1 MLISLPTRI
10 LLMYYGS
17 IPLLKSWESSMGV
30 RGELYTQQVK
40 VENRT
45 YFFNVKENSKGD
57 VFLQVVESKMS
68 EGVGFDRHSIVVFE
82 EEMRT
87 FLQGLDKCIEFIE
100 KNRAS
105 RFKELAKR
113 RKESKNNV
121 EKVWKTPKKDDEI
134 KTNNSKRRVVLKKKL
149 T

>member
-1 MLISLPTRI
+1 MLAWRQC
-10 LLMYYGS
+10 
-17 IPLLKSWESSMGV
+17 KSWEKNMGI

-68 EGVGFDRHSIVVFE
+68 EGVGFDRHSVVVFE
-82 EEMRT
+82 EEMRV

-100 KNRAS
+100 KNRAT
-105 RFKELAKR
+105 RLKERAK
-113 RKESKNNV
+113 KHQEKKNDV
-121 EKVWKTPKKDDEI
+121 AKAWKTSKKDDASQTSPSKKRI
-134 KTNNSKRRVVLKKKL
+134 LLKTRQN
-149 T
+149 

>member
-10 LLMYYGS
+10 LLMYYDS

-87 FLQGLDKCIEFIE
+87 FLQGLDKCI
-100 KNRAS
+100 
-105 RFKELAKR
+105 
-113 RKESKNNV
+113 
-121 EKVWKTPKKDDEI
+121 
-134 KTNNSKRRVVLKKKL
+134 
-149 T
+149 

>member
-1 MLISLPTRI
+1 M
-10 LLMYYGS
+10 
-17 IPLLKSWESSMGV
+17 WENWIMGI

-68 EGVGFDRHSIVVFE
+68 EGVGFDRHSVVVFE
-82 EEMRT
+82 DEMRV

-100 KNRAS
+100 KNRAT
-105 RFKELAKR
+105 RQKEIAKKR
-113 RKESKNNV
+113 QTKKTEASKM
-121 EKVWKTPKKDDEI
+121 WKTTNKKDEEKDA
-134 KTNNSKRRVVLKKKL
+134 KFTKKKVFLKKKQD
-149 T
+149 

>member
-1 MLISLPTRI
+1 
-10 LLMYYGS
+10 
-17 IPLLKSWESSMGV
+17 MGI

-68 EGVGFDRHSIVVFE
+68 EGVGFDRHSVVVFE
-82 EEMRT
+82 DEMRV

-100 KNRAS
+100 KNRAT
-105 RFKELAKR
+105 RQKEIAKKR
-113 RKESKNNV
+113 QPKKTEASKM
-121 EKVWKTPKKDDEI
+121 WKTTNKKDEEKDA
-134 KTNNSKRRVVLKKKL
+134 KFTKKKVFLKKKQD
-149 T
+149 

>member
-1 MLISLPTRI
+1 
-10 LLMYYGS
+10 
-17 IPLLKSWESSMGV
+17 MGI

-68 EGVGFDRHSIVVFE
+68 EGVGFDRHSVVVFE
-82 EEMRT
+82 DEMRV

-100 KNRAS
+100 KNRAT
-105 RFKELAKR
+105 RQKEIAKIR
-113 RKESKNNV
+113 QTKKTEASKM
-121 EKVWKTPKKDDEI
+121 WKTTNKKDEEKDA
-134 KTNNSKRRVVLKKKL
+134 KFTKKKVFLKKKQD
-149 T
+149 

>member
-1 MLISLPTRI
+1 
-10 LLMYYGS
+10 
-17 IPLLKSWESSMGV
+17 MGI

-68 EGVGFDRHSIVVFE
+68 EGVGFDRHSVVVFE
-82 EEMRT
+82 DEMRV

-100 KNRAS
+100 KNRVS
-105 RFKELAKR
+105 RLKEA
-113 RKESKNNV
+113 
-121 EKVWKTPKKDDEI
+121 
-134 KTNNSKRRVVLKKKL
+134 SKRRSIAKTDASKMWKTSNKKDEKNDNKPNQAKKKVLLKKKKD
-149 T
+149 

>member
-1 MLISLPTRI
+1 
-10 LLMYYGS
+10 
-17 IPLLKSWESSMGV
+17 MGI

-68 EGVGFDRHSIVVFE
+68 EGVGFDRHSVVVFE
-82 EEMRT
+82 DEMRV

-100 KNRAS
+100 KNRAT
-105 RFKELAKR
+105 RQKEIAKKR
-113 RKESKNNV
+113 QPKKTEASKM
-121 EKVWKTPKKDDEI
+121 WKTTNKKDEEKDA
-134 KTNNSKRRVVLKKKL
+134 KFTKKKVFLKKKQDW
-149 T
+149 

>member
-1 MLISLPTRI
+1 
-10 LLMYYGS
+10 
-17 IPLLKSWESSMGV
+17 MGI

-68 EGVGFDRHSIVVFE
+68 EGVGFDRHSVVVFE
-82 EEMRT
+82 DEMRV

-100 KNRAS
+100 KNRAT
-105 RFKELAKR
+105 RQKEIAKKR
-113 RKESKNNV
+113 QTKKTEASKM
-121 EKVWKTPKKDDEI
+121 WKTPNKKDEEKDA
-134 KTNNSKRRVVLKKKL
+134 KFTKKKVFLKKKQD
-149 T
+149 